1 MCTAKLHEL
10 KFVPNAM
17 EIVFENKYFY
27 IISEAVFVSLSLVRS
42 MNRLFKNYTMQAAFT
57 HQQGSQRVWYLII
70 DLSMGAFHCALSGL
84 I

>member
-42 MNRLFKNYTMQAAFT
+42 MNRLLKITRCGRPLRIN
-57 HQQGSQRVWYLII
+57 R
-70 DLSMGAFHCALSGL
+70 ALKGCG